1 MTEQFHIIV
10 GDGCSSC
17 MVCMKV
23 CPRGNIRL
31 SEEKPLFGDNCD
43 FCLGCV
49 QHCKNH
55 VLTINDELNPD
66 ERYRNP
72 NIKLSEIIKS
82 NCMQMESFIIH

>member
-1 MTEQFHIIV
+1 
-10 GDGCSSC
+10 CSNC
-17 MVCMKV
+17 QVCVRV
-23 CPRGNIRL
+23 CPRGNIEL
-31 SEEKPLFGDNCD
+31 TDEGPIIGDNCD

-66 ERYRNP
+66 ERFRNP

-82 NCMQMESFIIH
+82 NNQQ